1 LSNWGLFK
9 AYLSMF
15 FGAFTGRVK
24 YFWVVVDDNG
34 RRVACYK
41 NVDGDFVSVSNGVVV
56 MTRDGLVVI

>member
-1 LSNWGLFK
+1 MSNWGLFK